1 MPISGVIN
9 NISKGVLDIMLTSNR
24 RPVNLD
30 NIAAGSQVLAKNEK
44 FKTMCFNFQ
53 EGSGLP
59 KHTHNG
65 NASIFIVEGTVD
77 MEFVGEGGLVLR
89 RGDFLSFDARKEHN
103 IIAKETSKV
112 IITISQ

>member
-9 NISKGVLDIMLTSNR
+9 NISEGVLKVMLTSNR
-24 RPVNLD
+24 RVVNVD
-30 NIAAGSQVLAKNEK
+30 NIAAGSQVMANNDK

-65 NASIFIVEGTVD
+65 SASIFIIEGSVD
-77 MEFVGEGGLVLR
+77 MEFVGEGGLVLGC
-89 RGDFLSFDARKEHN
+89 GDFLSFDASKEHN

-112 IITISQ
+112 LITISQ